1 MIGKL
6 FPEAKMKTLRKVG
19 ELLRQFTAAQPEH
32 SVTDL
37 SRAIGN
43 SVSGTHDLVNG
54 LARIG
59 MLRKVERG
67 RYRLGPLVATLNRA
81 LEDSSALTQAA
92 RPVLAGLWH
101 DYGET
106 LHLTLHD
113 HGRLLV
119 LDALEGTQSLRVSR
133 DALGSWI
140 ALHDSPAGLL
150 HLAQFSDAQLTEYL
164 ERNARPGSRL
174 AERADLAAELEAP
187 RRDGFLAGPMAKE
200 PDVICVSAAI
210 RDHISRP
217 IAVLAMSIPRSRHEV
232 QPRAYRNIAL
242 EAARQISIRLG
253 YDPEQR

>member
-1 MIGKL
+1 
-6 FPEAKMKTLRKVG
+6 MKTLRKVG

-59 MLRKVERG
+59 LLRKVERG

-81 LEDSSALTQAA
+81 REDSSALTEAA
-92 RPVLAGLWH
+92 RPVLAALWR

-119 LDALEGTQSLRVSR
+119 LDALEGTQALRVSR
-133 DALGSWI
+133 EALGSWI
-140 ALHDSPAGLL
+140 ALHDSPPGML
-150 HLAQFSDAQLTEYL
+150 HLAQFSPAQLDEYL
-164 ERNARPGSRL
+164 DRHTRPGSRL
-174 AERADLAAELEAP
+174 EDRARLRAELDALA
-187 RRDGFLAGPMAKE
+187 RDGFNAGAPKDEA
-200 PDVICVSAAI
+200 DVICVSALI
-210 RDHISRP
+210 RDHIAQP
-217 IAVLAMSIPRSRHEV
+217 VAVLVISVPRSRHEV
-232 QPRAYRNIAL
+232 QPRAFRNIAL
-242 EAARQISIRLG
+242 GAVRTISERLG
-253 YDPEQR
+253 YELRPN